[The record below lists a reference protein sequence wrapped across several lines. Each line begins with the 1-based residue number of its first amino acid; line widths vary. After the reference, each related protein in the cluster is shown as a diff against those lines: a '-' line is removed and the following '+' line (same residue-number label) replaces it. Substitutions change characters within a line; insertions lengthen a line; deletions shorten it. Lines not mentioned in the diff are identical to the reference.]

1 MTEKIT
7 NEYAIYEGDC
17 IEKMAQMPSN
27 SIDIIAYSPPFSNMY
42 TYSSDDR
49 DLSNSASYEEFLT
62 HYTFVIKETCRLLK
76 PGRIVAIHCMDMPQ
90 NGNAGNIDLA
100 GDIIRLHKEKGFVY
114 WDRKTV
120 WKDPLMI
127 AIRTRQK
134 ALIHGQLVKDST
146 MCRGV
151 LPDYVLIFKKKGQ
164 NEVPVTHQFGLTR
177 YAGDFEL
184 MNQSDKEEYAALK
197 QKYIFHTDDKT
208 NRLSH
213 FIWKRYADCMWEDI
227 RANEFLTYKD
237 AKDENDERHL
247 TPTSLD
253 IIDRVI
259 TMYSNPN
266 EVLLTP
272 FMGCGTEVY
281 ASVSLGRFGIGIE
294 LKHNYFKQS
303 IENLSNVKSRFDID
317 KQQSLF

>member
-1 MTEKIT
+1 MTEKVT

-17 IEKMAQMPSN
+17 LEIMPKMPSE

-49 DLSNSASYEEFLT
+49 DLSNSNSYEEFLQ
-62 HYTFVIKETCRLLK
+62 HYTFVVKETCRLLK
-76 PGRIVAIHCMDMPQ
+76 AGRVVAIHCMDMPQ
-90 NGNAGNIDLA
+90 NGQQGLIDLSS
-100 GDIIRLHKEKGFVY
+100 DIIRIHKENGFVY

-151 LPDYVLIFKKKGQ
+151 LPDYILIFKKKGE
-164 NEVPVTHQFGLTR
+164 NKVPVTHQFGLTR

-184 MNQSDKEEYAALK
+184 MNEIDKAEYSDLKE
-197 QKYIFHTDDKT
+197 KYINYTDDKT

-227 RANEFLTYKD
+227 RTNEFLSYKD
-237 AKDENDERHL
+237 VNDKNDERHL

-253 IIDRVI
+253 IMDRVI

-281 ASVSLGRFGIGIE
+281 AAVSLGRKGIGIE
-294 LKHNYFKQS
+294 LKQNYFKQS
-303 IENLSNVKSRFDID
+303 IQNLDIVKSRFESD
-317 KQQSLF
+317 KQQTLF